1 MKIDFFRR
9 RGARLASVIVA
20 ALMLA
25 SGVAMLR
32 SPTPAVAEAD
42 AAGSQETQPSV
53 AVGTIRVQRGE
64 IGQAVHAYGVVST
77 FAGNV
82 ESISLPY
89 PVRVEQ
95 VRVQPGQRVTRGTP
109 LVVVEADATAVSTAQ
124 QAKSAL
130 ALATGELDRTK
141 ALFDQALATRS
152 QIATAQKTLTDA
164 QQAYAQQTKQGI
176 VSGPKTIV
184 APVEG
189 VVLQIASTQG
199 DQLAA
204 GTTMMQL
211 ASVGGGQQRAN
222 VVFGVEPADA
232 AVIREG
238 DAVSVHGL
246 SVAFERLAVPGRVVM
261 VGGAIDPQTQLVD
274 VGVDA
279 ALAGTPLIPGTRV
292 GADVITR
299 SGMHWI
305 VPRDAVVTDDQG
317 ACVYQ
322 IDVSNKAHRVPV
334 TIAVENDDRYGVDGA
349 LNASEPL
356 VGTGDYELKDGMTV
370 RDEAT
375 AAKRQQAPGAASAGS
390 QQR

>member
-1 MKIDFFRR
+1 MKTDFYRR
-9 RGARLASVIVA
+9 RDARFASVIVA
-20 ALMLA
+20 ALVLA
-25 SGVAMLR
+25 GGITLLH
-32 SPTPAVAEAD
+32 SPVPAVAAAD
-42 AAGSQETQPSV
+42 TAGSQEPQPSV
-53 AVGTIRVQRGE
+53 AVKTIRAQRGD

-109 LVVVEADATAVSTAQ
+109 LVVVEADAAAIGAAG
-124 QAKSAL
+124 QAKSEL
-130 ALATGELDRTK
+130 ALAAGELDRTK

-152 QIATAQKTLTDA
+152 QVATAQKALTDA
-164 QQAYAQQTKQGI
+164 QQAYAQQEKQGV

-184 APVEG
+184 APVDG
-189 VVLQIASTQG
+189 VVLQIGSTQG

-211 ASVGGGQQRAN
+211 AGLGGGPRRAN
-222 VVFGVEPADA
+222 VVLGIEPADA
-232 AVIREG
+232 AVVKVG

-274 VGVDA
+274 IGVA
-279 ALAGTPLIPGTRV
+279 ATLTGTPLIPGTRV
-292 GADVITR
+292 GADVVTR
-299 SGMHWI
+299 SGTHWI
-305 VPRDAVVTDDQG
+305 VPRDAVVTDEQG

-322 IDVSNKAHRVPV
+322 VDASHKAHRVPV
-334 TIAVENDDRYGVDGA
+334 TIAVENDDHYGVDGA
-349 LNASEPL
+349 LNASAPL
-356 VGTGDYELKDGMTV
+356 VVTGNYELKDGMTV
-370 RDEAT
+370 RDEGT
-375 AAKRQQAPGAASAGS
+375 ASAGS
-390 QQR
+390 ARR